1 MQKTKKRNKIFHFS
15 EHFQAFKIKFHFLTM
30 INFSMPNRFPACV
43 AAVVLIHICTLSIS
57 FAQSVDLKKD
67 ATAID
72 SIYDEALV
80 NGRCYP
86 WLERLCFDVGHR
98 LSGSKNAEK
107 AVSWT
112 KAVLDT
118 MRLDSVWLQPC
129 MVPHWERGAAE
140 EVKLYSKGARPVVLQ
155 ALALGGSVATPAGGI
170 RAEVV
175 EIRSWEALDAL
186 GERGLRGKIV
196 FYNRPM
202 DPTKIRT
209 FEAYGGC
216 VDQRVTGASRAA
228 KYGAVAVLV
237 RSMNLK
243 IDDFP
248 HTGSVIYDS
257 AYTRIPAAAISTKAA
272 ETLASAIKAYKS
284 PEVSVRMN
292 CQTLPDASSYNVIG
306 EIRGSQYPDRFITMG
321 GHLDSWDVGHGAHDD
336 GAGIVQCMDALRL
349 LQRIGYKPR
358 NTIRFVAFMNEENGL
373 RGGKEYAKEA
383 VRKGEKHVF
392 AIESDAGGFTPR
404 ALTFESADPAFD
416 QKFQQIKGWETIFEN
431 YGIRINKGG
440 SGADVSPLRPAH
452 AVLSGYSP
460 DSQRYFDFHHTADDT
475 FDKVHKRELEL
486 GAATIAG
493 IVYLMDMYIR

>member
-1 MQKTKKRNKIFHFS
+1 
-15 EHFQAFKIKFHFLTM
+15 M
-30 INFSMPNRFPACV
+30 INFYTSNRFLARV
-43 AAVVLIHICTLSIS
+43 AAVALIHICTLSGS
-57 FAQSVDLKKD
+57 FAQSADLKED
-67 ATAID
+67 AATID
-72 SIYDEALV
+72 KIYDEALV

-86 WLERLCFDVGHR
+86 WLERLCYDVGHR

-107 AVSWT
+107 AVNWT
-112 KAVLDT
+112 RAVLDT

-140 EVKLYSKGARPVVLQ
+140 EVKLYGKGTKPVVLQ
-155 ALALGGSVATPAGGI
+155 ALALGGSVATPAGGV

-186 GERGLRGKIV
+186 GEKGISGKIV

-228 KYGAVAVLV
+228 RYGAVAVLV

-257 AYTRIPAAAISTKAA
+257 AYARIPAAAISTKAA
-272 ETLASAIKAYKS
+272 ETLAAAVKEKKN
-284 PEVSVRMN
+284 PEVFVRMS
-292 CQTLPDASSYNVIG
+292 CQTLPDALSFNVIG
-306 EIRGSQYPDRFITMG
+306 EIRGSEHPDRFITMG

-373 RGGKEYAKEA
+373 RGGKEYAREA

-416 QKFQQIKGWETIFEN
+416 DKFRQIRDWEAIFEN

-440 SGADVSPLRPAH
+440 SGADVSPLRPTH